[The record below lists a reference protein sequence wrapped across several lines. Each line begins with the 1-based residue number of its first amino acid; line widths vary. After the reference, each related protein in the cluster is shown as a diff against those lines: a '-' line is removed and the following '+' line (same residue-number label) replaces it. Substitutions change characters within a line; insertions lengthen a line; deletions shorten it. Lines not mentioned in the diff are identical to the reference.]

1 MRGKEEIYN
10 ELLEAFMNYQQRLD
24 YPMPSPTESPD
35 AIMLRYRND
44 PLFHNRVE
52 NLASGVMSIVD
63 KYMKVSS

>member
-1 MRGKEEIYN
+1 MRGKEDLYN

-24 YPMPSPTESPD
+24 YPMPSQTET
-35 AIMLRYRND
+35 IMLRYRND